1 MLTFKQAWEDE
12 VEQQR
17 KDYNNRV
24 GYHSN
29 SSPPLRATTRP
40 PTIIRPYI

>member
-17 KDYNNRV
+17 KDYYNRV
-24 GYHSN
+24 GDHSY
-29 SSPPLRATTRP
+29 SGPPLRATTRP
-40 PTIIRPYI
+40 PTIIGPYI